1 MIRYI
6 LYILYIL
13 FDIPGS
19 LMLTQTNEIC
29 FPCFL
34 RSALP
39 VFPNQSIFIC
49 PHLTWEVLPGFCSD
63 VTDAM
68 ITLITMIMTTKLI

>member
-1 MIRYI
+1 
-6 LYILYIL
+6 
-13 FDIPGS
+13 
-19 LMLTQTNEIC
+19 MLTQTYEIRS
-29 FPCFL
+29 PCSP
-34 RSALP
+34 RTVLP
-39 VFPNQSIFIC
+39 VFPKQSIFIF

>member
-1 MIRYI
+1 
-6 LYILYIL
+6 
-13 FDIPGS
+13 
-19 LMLTQTNEIC
+19 MLTQTYEIH
-29 FPCFL
+29 FPCSL
-34 RSALP
+34 RSVFP
-39 VFPNQSIFIC
+39 VFPNQSLFIF